1 MDEFTYDNLIGL
13 KWAREVVAGN
23 FVANKWVKL
32 ECKKYIERIEKLQY
46 EDDFQFFFDLKEAKI
61 IYGLMQYINYA
72 TGFFANQP
80 VINHLAGFQ
89 AMTIENVFCW
99 SAKDGSQQKMIEEV
113 YLEVGRKSA
122 KSFISALIEILILLR
137 APKYS
142 QHAIAGKTRDI
153 SGLIKADMEKI
164 IKASPKIAKYF
175 KITRERILC
184 KHNEATCKNLSG
196 EANNLNGLLL
206 STFIVDE
213 VANQETQEI
222 IGALK
227 LSQMSVQGSR
237 LSIYISTAYDLEINA
252 FRELCDYYKK
262 VLNGV
267 IEDNKTFGLL
277 FELDEGDDYTDESVW
292 IKASPLQM
300 SMENGISFLRN
311 EFAKALEVPSKM
323 REFRI
328 KILNQYLPSAKV
340 EGFVPIDKLRK
351 CVLEPDDFDWNGR
364 RVVIGLDLSQTQ
376 DNTSVSMVTYDKD
389 SHNIYAKSWAF
400 IPEARVNEKSIREKV
415 DYNREIQI
423 GNCFACG
430 DEVIDYSFVENFI
443 MSLQEEYGIT
453 IEQIGYDR
461 FNCISTANKLDN
473 AGYTTVEVV
482 QHSKHLH
489 SPTKLLEES
498 ILTNKFYYIRNSLY
512 EQNFANC
519 RVQYD
524 TNLNK
529 YVSKQKSSGK
539 IDMVVSTIIAMYLLN
554 NKLINELEDEFC
566 FQVF

>member
-1 MDEFTYDNLIGL
+1 MNEFTYDNLLGL
-13 KWAREVVAGN
+13 QWAKDVVAGK

-32 ECKKYIERIEKLQY
+32 ECQKYIDRVGKLQY
-46 EDDFQFFFDLKEAKI
+46 ENDFEFYFNLKEAKI
-61 IYGLMQYINYA
+61 IYGLMNFINYA
-72 TGFFANQP
+72 TGFYANKP

-99 SAKDGSQQKMIEEV
+99 SAKDNSNQKMIEEV

-142 QHAIAGKTRDI
+142 QHAIAGLTRDI
-153 SGLIKADMEKI
+153 SGLIKKEMENI

-184 KHNEATCKNLSG
+184 KHNEAYCKNLSG
-196 EANNLNGLLL
+196 EANNINGLLL
-206 STFIVDE
+206 ETYIVDE

-262 VLNGV
+262 VLDGV
-267 IEDNKTFGLL
+267 IQDNKTFGLL

-300 SMENGISFLRN
+300 TMENGRKFLRD
-311 EFAKALEVPSKM
+311 EFAKALEIPSKM

-340 EGFVPIDKLRK
+340 EGFITMDKLKK
-351 CVLEPDDFDWNGR
+351 CVLGDNDFSWRHRDVWL
-364 RVVIGLDLSQTQ
+364 GLDLAMTT
-376 DNTSVSMVTYDKD
+376 DNCSVSMATYDSD
-389 SHNIYAKSWAF
+389 GNIYVKSWAF
-400 IPEARVNEKSIREKV
+400 IPSDKVNEKSIKEKV
-415 DYNREIQI
+415 DYYRMIDE
-423 GNCFACG
+423 GYCFACG
-430 DEVIDYSFVENFI
+430 EEVVDYGFIEEFVMNLEV
-443 MSLQEEYGIT
+443 EYGVNIVA
-453 IEQIGYDR
+453 IGYDR
-461 FNCISTANKLDN
+461 FNCISTANKLE
-473 AGYTTVEVV
+473 AEGYTCIEVR
-482 QHSKHLH
+482 QHSLVLH
-489 SPTKLLEES
+489 PATKLIEES
-498 ILTNKFYYIRNSLY
+498 ILNGKFKYNRNQLY
-512 EQNFANC
+512 EINFANC
-519 RVQYD
+519 KVAYD

-529 YVSKQKSSGK
+529 YVSKKKSNGK
-539 IDMVVSTIIAMYLLN
+539 IDMVVSTIIATYLLN
-554 NKLINELEDEFC
+554 IEMIESLNDFVI
-566 FQVF
+566 QTI